1 MSLEDREARGK
12 YQQEATGIFNRKGDN
27 SLDHGR
33 GSESEGKRI
42 DFVYIL
48 EEEVCC

>member
-1 MSLEDREARGK
+1 MDEFGEARRK
-12 YQQEATGIFNRKGDN
+12 DHQEATGIFNRKDDD

-48 EEEVCC
+48 EEVCC